1 LGISDKNEKGNISLA
16 ILIPAVLSQQ
26 ILSAICFPVA
36 KYGLAFIEPFTYAF
50 FRYLIASTVLL
61 AISFSKHH
69 ENRIPRSDLWRI
81 AGLGFLII
89 PMNQTLYLLGQSF
102 TAAGHAS
109 IMFATT
115 PVWVF
120 LMSVFYLKEQLFW
133 RRTLGFIFGTE
144 YLIGDVIIMV
154 SVLAWALYT
163 ILGKPLVE
171 KYGALRV
178 TAYAISFGSLMYLPL
193 GVYSASMYDYSKATL
208 LAWVSIIY
216 MAVGMSVIGY
226 VIWYWLLKHMPASR
240 LAVFSNIQPV
250 IATTVAFFAL
260 GEQPGVPFFIGA
272 SIVLLGVIL
281 TEV

>member
-1 LGISDKNEKGNISLA
+1 
-16 ILIPAVLSQQ
+16 
-26 ILSAICFPVA
+26 
-36 KYGLAFIEPFTYAF
+36 
-50 FRYLIASTVLL
+50 
-61 AISFSKHH
+61 
-69 ENRIPRSDLWRI
+69 LWRI

-102 TAAGHAS
+102 TAAGHGS

-133 RRTLGFIFGTE
+133 RRTLGFILALAGSFVIILSGAVKFGTE

-193 GVYSASMYDYSKATL
+193 GVYSASTFDYSKATL
-208 LAWVSIIY
+208 LAWLSIIY